1 MQSEEDLAAREVW
14 PGNVDCGLSRW
25 DMSRERE
32 FNADVPTRP
41 VLICL

>member
-1 MQSEEDLAAREVW
+1 MQSDEYLAACEVW
-14 PGNVDCGLSRW
+14 LGSVDCGLRRW

>member
-1 MQSEEDLAAREVW
+1 MQSDEYLAACEVW
-14 PGNVDCGLSRW
+14 LGSVDCGLRRW

-32 FNADVPTRP
+32 FNVDVPTRP